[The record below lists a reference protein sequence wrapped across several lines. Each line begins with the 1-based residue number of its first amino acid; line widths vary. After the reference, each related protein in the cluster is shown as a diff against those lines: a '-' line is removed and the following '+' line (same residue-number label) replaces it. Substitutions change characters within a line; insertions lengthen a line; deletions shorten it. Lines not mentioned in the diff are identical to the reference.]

1 MKWMQEFN
9 FLSLH
14 WQADLLLGPFC
25 AYWSVLQ
32 CHDPVPGW
40 LPGAHSCPPCL
51 WFQQMVSG
59 GITTSHRLD
68 HKLSLQSLQLLA
80 RLMSNSMFLF
90 RTREFISQCNKRQ
103 KLQIPWEHMQ
113 VFAQHV
119 CSCLFWVHFS
129 MSPQATSL
137 ALVQDP
143 GSLVSLSDKLQLLL
157 SIQCQAVLIWLSR
170 SSLCWSH
177 LFSLQWEVL
186 LCKIRAQAFILVS
199 GSFLWL

>member
-51 WFQQMVSG
+51 WFQQMVSE
-59 GITTSHRLD
+59 GITISHRL
-68 HKLSLQSLQLLA
+68 LLQSLHLLA
-80 RLMSNSMFLF
+80 RLMSNGMFLF
-90 RTREFISQCNKRQ
+90 RTQ
-103 KLQIPWEHMQ
+103 
-113 VFAQHV
+113 
-119 CSCLFWVHFS
+119 CLFLNVINGKNFRSPENTCRCFHSMYVLASFGFILVCHPRHFPCS
-129 MSPQATSL
+129 I
-137 ALVQDP
+137 VQDP
-143 GSLVSLSDKLQLLL
+143 GSLVSVSDKLQLLL
-157 SIQCQAVLIWLSR
+157 SILCQAVLIWLSR

-186 LCKIRAQAFILVS
+186 LCEIRALAFILVS